1 MSVEAPA
8 TLDMVKS
15 GKESS
20 EEEYGSAQHEYGAG
34 GQGGKPLPK
43 VPSSVAIAHHQP
55 SRHSSWWGATSHI
68 VTAVVG
74 AGVLSL
80 PYSLNVLG
88 WVGGPIMIL
97 VMAYIT
103 LKTSVLLADCYYVH
117 GKRRRTYREVVN
129 AVFGRRGDIILGWF
143 QYPNLWLTAV
153 AYNITGGSCMM
164 NIAARACQIQG
175 SPEDQCSHPSLT
187 VFIIIFGACQ
197 VFLSQ
202 VPNMDQSLWV
212 SIIGAVMS
220 IMYSFITIGL
230 SISVV
235 AEGNAHGTVQGM
247 PGDVIYPSVTNTALG
262 KTMGIFNAFGT
273 IVFAFSFSMI
283 LIEIQDTLHPGMPRN
298 KYSMAKL
305 EGLDE
310 QQKAAVIAK
319 AREAAADE
327 TESGDGGE
335 AHVVLDDRDRF
346 EVVQMRKAVTA
357 ALYIITAFFMTIA
370 VLGGLAYGYN
380 SCGNILS
387 CFENPAWL
395 IIAANTMVLIHVL
408 AAYQVYSQPVFYL
421 VETWIHDHPKIP
433 LTCHN
438 PFPAR
443 IAFRALYAVVAC
455 FISTVLPFFWDMVGL
470 VGALGFWPTTVIFP
484 VWMWRRVYKHSR
496 KTAFFLEGI
505 NLVSFLLTI
514 CATIGAVYSIYMS
527 ASTYKIFG

>member
-1 MSVEAPA
+1 MSTKAP
-8 TLDMVKS
+8 TPLEMKS
-15 GKESS
+15 GKDVW
-20 EEEYGSAQHEYGAG
+20 EEADAA
-34 GQGGKPLPK
+34 KPLPR
-43 VPSSVAIAHHQP
+43 VPSVIPHHAP
-55 SRHSSWWGATSHI
+55 SRNSNYIGAVSHI

-80 PYSLNVLG
+80 PFSMNVLG
-88 WVGGPIMIL
+88 WVGGPLMII

-103 LKTSVLLADCYYVH
+103 LQTSVLLADCYYVN
-117 GKRRRTYREVVN
+117 GKRNRTYREVVN
-129 AVFGRRGDIILGWF
+129 AVFGRKGDIILGWF

-153 AYNITGGSCMM
+153 AYNITGGTCMM

-175 SPEDQCSHPSLT
+175 TPDDQCSHPSLT
-187 VFIIIFGACQ
+187 IFIVIFGGVQ

-202 VPNMDQSLWV
+202 VPNMDKSLWV
-212 SIIGAVMS
+212 SIIGAIMS
-220 IMYSFITIGL
+220 VAYSFITIGL
-230 SISVV
+230 SV
-235 AEGNAHGTVQGM
+235 AKVADGHAHGTVQGM
-247 PGDVIYPSVTNTALG
+247 PGDLIYPSVGNTTLG
-262 KTMGIFNAFGT
+262 KVMGVFNAFGT

-298 KYSMAKL
+298 KYSMAAL

-310 QQKAAVIAK
+310 QQAEELKAK
-319 AREAAADE
+319 ARAAAAQE
-327 TESGDGGE
+327 AEEGEGGE
-335 AHVVLDDRDRF
+335 AALVLDDRDRF
-346 EVVQMRKAVTA
+346 EIVMMRRAVTI

-370 VLGGLAYGYN
+370 VLGGLAYGYD

-387 CFENPAWL
+387 CFESPAWL

-421 VETWIHDHPKIP
+421 VESWIHEHPRIP

-455 FISTVLPFFWDMVGL
+455 FISVLLPFFWDMVGL

-484 VWMWRRVYKHSR
+484 VWMWRRVYKHDR
-496 KTAFFLEGI
+496 KTALFYEGI

-514 CATIGAVYSIYMS
+514 CATIGAVYSIVIS
-527 ASTYKIFG
+527 ASNYVIFG